1 MSDSRVVLAPASAPA
16 PEPSRSAK
24 RRRPRLIAAI
34 AIAALLVA
42 VAVAAVVAWPVSAA
56 VARDGVV
63 IRQDARPWA
72 CASGAITTQSVDD
85 SLDDGQ
91 QQFDSLVTV
100 TKALDCRLRII
111 VDNTGG
117 RAVSIDRLT
126 LPLFGPGSRVDIV
139 ATQLDGDFSTAFPV
153 RTAGDD
159 LDARFDIAG
168 GLTVDPDTAKV
179 LSVEVK
185 YSKKG
190 SGCSLSAGSSTSDFR
205 PVVRVTSRGMTGDVV
220 ASHGWFGF
228 AGAAGCP

>member
-1 MSDSRVVLAPASAPA
+1 MAV
-16 PEPSRSAK
+16 
-24 RRRPRLIAAI
+24 
-34 AIAALLVA
+34 AALLVA
-42 VAVAAVVAWPVSAA
+42 ASAAIAWPVSAA
-56 VARDGVV
+56 VSRDGVV

-72 CASGAITTQSVDD
+72 CASGAITTQPVDD

-100 TKALDCRLRII
+100 TSGLDCRLRIV

-117 RAVSIDRLT
+117 RPVSIDRLT
-126 LPLFGPGSRVDIV
+126 LPVFGPDGGVDIV

-153 RTAGDD
+153 RMAGDNI
-159 LDARFDIAG
+159 DARFDIAG
-168 GLTVDPDTAKV
+168 GLTIVPNTAAV

>member
-16 PEPSRSAK
+16 PEPSGSAR
-24 RRRPRLIAAI
+24 RRRPRLIAAV

-42 VAVAAVVAWPVSAA
+42 AAAAIAWPVSAA
-56 VARDGVV
+56 VSRGGVD

-72 CASGAITTQSVDD
+72 CASGAITTQPVDD

-100 TKALDCRLRII
+100 TKGLDCRLRII
-111 VDNTGG
+111 VDNAGG

-126 LPLFGPGSRVDIV
+126 LPLFGPGSRVDVV
-139 ATQLDGDFSTAFPV
+139 ATQLDGDFSTTYPV
-153 RTAGDD
+153 QKAGDD

-168 GLTVDPDTAKV
+168 GLTIDPDTAEV

-205 PVVRVTSRGMTGDVV
+205 PVVQVTSRGMTGDVV

>member
-16 PEPSRSAK
+16 PEPSGSAR
-24 RRRPRLIAAI
+24 RRRPRLIAAV

-42 VAVAAVVAWPVSAA
+42 AAAAIAWPVSTAI
-56 VARDGVV
+56 ARDGVV

-72 CASGAITTQSVDD
+72 CASGAITTQPVDD

-100 TKALDCRLRII
+100 TKGLDCRLRIV

-117 RAVSIDRLT
+117 RAVSIGRLT
-126 LPLFGPGSRVDIV
+126 LPLFGPGSRVDVV
-139 ATQLDGDFSTAFPV
+139 ATQLDGDISTAFPV

-168 GLTVDPDTAKV
+168 GLTIDPDTAEV

-190 SGCSLSAGSSTSDFR
+190 YGCSLSAGSSMSDFR
-205 PVVRVTSRGMTGDVV
+205 PVVQVTSRGMTGDVV